1 MRQPLSHSYTLKLQC
16 TFYMTTATIFT
27 SRWPVTET
35 YSHTQP
41 NRTEPN
47 RKKYHSLETK
57 AAHNASSGREE
68 KQQQQKNV
76 TIIQFDLFKTKRA
89 KEATTSVW
97 ILNRSVEWRGEQ
109 MDANDLNYIFFLS
122 SLACCYICCCQCAC
136 LWGCV
141 LFSVRELVFVWL
153 PFMFHNC
160 SEAAFSSHSN
170 SIVLA
175 IVTPF
180 YSHFDKIHA
189 QMSVNFQ
196 EALQWIIMRRRWA
209 T

>member
-1 MRQPLSHSYTLKLQC
+1 
-16 TFYMTTATIFT
+16 
-27 SRWPVTET
+27 
-35 YSHTQP
+35 
-41 NRTEPN
+41 
-47 RKKYHSLETK
+47 
-57 AAHNASSGREE
+57 
-68 KQQQQKNV
+68 
-76 TIIQFDLFKTKRA
+76 
-89 KEATTSVW
+89 
-97 ILNRSVEWRGEQ
+97 

-136 LWGCV
+136 LWGRV
-141 LFSVRELVFVWL
+141 LFSVRELVFVWM

-196 EALQWIIMRRRWA
+196 EALQ
-209 T
+209 